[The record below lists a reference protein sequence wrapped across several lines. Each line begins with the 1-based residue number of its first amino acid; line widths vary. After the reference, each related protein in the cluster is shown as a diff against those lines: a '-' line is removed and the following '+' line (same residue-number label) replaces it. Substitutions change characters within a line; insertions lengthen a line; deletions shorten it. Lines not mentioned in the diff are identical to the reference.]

1 MEILVAEDDT
11 DTGVMYKNILEDRRG
26 HQVIITSSANCVK
39 VYNEK
44 LQNVEWEASHIQ
56 PFDAVILDYKM
67 QDMDGIEVAKEISRN
82 KSSAENNI
90 CFCVYQ
96 RDSIGFR

>member
-26 HQVIITSSANCVK
+26 HQVIITSNGENCVK

-44 LQNVEWEASHIQ
+44 LQKVEWEAYISSH
-56 PFDAVILDYKM
+56 LM
-67 QDMDGIEVAKEISRN
+67 L
-82 KSSAENNI
+82 
-90 CFCVYQ
+90 
-96 RDSIGFR
+96 